1 MRIGW
6 KQRCVVRRKFKVVDS
21 GFVYIKVIMKTL
33 IVDEMAKGEERARE
47 MKTEIL
53 KFKSVDK

>member
-1 MRIGW
+1 
-6 KQRCVVRRKFKVVDS
+6 
-21 GFVYIKVIMKTL
+21 MKTL

-53 KFKSVDK
+53 KFKSVDKWMRKHAMGEDKERKEEVNLAKTDTK